1 MNASKV
7 AEHKVSTQK
16 SVAFLY
22 INSEQSEKEI
32 ANAIWFAE
40 RLNRIKYLGIN
51 LIKGVKDL
59 FSENYKTLLKEITD
73 DIIKLKYIHCHI
85 WKTSVLLKMLILP
98 KVIYKLVQFPS
109 KSNVAFAEIENP
121 ILKFMGLQRTWN
133 SQNILEKE
141 QLSELSMTSNL
152 LHSYSNQ
159 SSLVLA

>member
-73 DIIKLKYIHCHI
+73 DIIKLKYIHCHELE
-85 WKTSVLLKMLILP
+85 TSVLLKC
-98 KVIYKLVQFPS
+98 
-109 KSNVAFAEIENP
+109 
-121 ILKFMGLQRTWN
+121 
-133 SQNILEKE
+133 
-141 QLSELSMTSNL
+141 
-152 LHSYSNQ
+152 
-159 SSLVLA
+159 